1 MMTLEWLS
9 LCLFVIVVGGITA
22 VVWPELVEELKTRW

>member
-9 LCLFVIVVGGITA
+9 LYLFVAVVGGMTA
-22 VVWPELVEELKTRW
+22 VVWPELVEELKTW